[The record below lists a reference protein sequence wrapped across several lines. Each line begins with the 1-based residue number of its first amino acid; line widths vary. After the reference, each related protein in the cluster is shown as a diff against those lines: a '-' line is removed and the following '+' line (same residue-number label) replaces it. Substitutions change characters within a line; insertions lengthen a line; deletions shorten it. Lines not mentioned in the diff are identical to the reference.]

1 MHVIWL
7 CTGITNQPFSYSPRF
22 HNSESDGLHY
32 VVQIPTFKHH
42 PSRKFFSCY
51 RLKKF
56 VNRHFSLSTF
66 LTNNDELKYARI
78 MVLGNSIRQIIVKLH
93 VKLIL
98 FLSNRYIFSNE
109 CKAFQ
114 NVRILD
120 KYVFFYITWYFT
132 EFLTWKERP
141 NPIGCFLKILISP

>member
-7 CTGITNQPFSYSPRF
+7 GTGITNQPFSYSPRF

-78 MVLGNSIRQIIVKLH
+78 MVLGNWIRQIIVKLQID
-93 VKLIL
+93 LIPFDTFSPTSAKRFKMCEFSINTC
-98 FLSNRYIFSNE
+98 FLYNLIF
-109 CKAFQ
+109 
-114 NVRILD
+114 
-120 KYVFFYITWYFT
+120 YT

-141 NPIGCFLKILISP
+141 NPIGCFLKVLIFP

>member
-78 MVLGNSIRQIIVKLH
+78 MVLGNSIRQIIVKLQID
-93 VKLIL
+93 LIPFQSIH
-98 FLSNRYIFSNE
+98 FLQRV
-109 CKAFQ
+109 FQ

-120 KYVFFYITWYFT
+120 KYVFFYIIWYFT

-141 NPIGCFLKILISP
+141 NPIGCFLKVLISP